1 MAEKCSERRTKLATA
16 QKLLNELIQLNET
29 ASRTETQMI
38 SAGVTAAADI
48 EGTQDLMLPGGGPPT
63 DGAAAFGEADGET
76 ITGRLYNLLN
86 DAVTGG
92 VDWTA
97 EAESTA

>member
-1 MAEKCSERRTKLATA
+1 MAEKCSERRVKLATA

-38 SAGVTAAADI
+38 AAGVTAAADI
-48 EGTQDLMLPGGGPPT
+48 EATQDLMLPGGGPPQ
-63 DGAAAFGEADGET
+63 DGGDFGEADGDT
-76 ITGRLYNLLN
+76 ISGRLYNLLN
-86 DAVTGG
+86 YAVSGG

-97 EAESTA
+97 EAESA